1 MPIRGKNYKNAVA
14 GLDRRAMHDLSDAL
28 ENLLKA
34 KFAKFDESVDVAVRL
49 GVDPRHADQMVRSSV
64 ILPNGT
70 GKTARVLV
78 FAKGEKEKEAL
89 AAGADYAGSDELIT
103 KIKDGW
109 LDFDKTIA
117 TPDMM
122 GEVGKIGR
130 ILGPRNLMPNAKLGT
145 VTFDVDRVVNEIK
158 KGKVDFRVD
167 KAGVVHAV
175 MGKSSFGVEKLTEN
189 VLAFIDKLIQLK
201 PATSKGVY
209 LRAISLSCTMGPGF
223 KVDPLQVRSL
233 IKTA

>member
-1 MPIRGKNYKNAVA
+1 
-14 GLDRRAMHDLSDAL
+14 
-28 ENLLKA
+28 
-34 KFAKFDESVDVAVRL
+34 
-49 GVDPRHADQMVRSSV
+49 
-64 ILPNGT
+64 
-70 GKTARVLV
+70 
-78 FAKGEKEKEAL
+78 
-89 AAGADYAGSDELIT
+89 
-103 KIKDGW
+103 
-109 LDFDKTIA
+109 
-117 TPDMM
+117 
-122 GEVGKIGR
+122 
-130 ILGPRNLMPNAKLGT
+130 MPNAKLGT

-201 PATSKGVY
+201 PATSKGIY